1 MSVITIFSGNFC
13 HEDAIVKEVVKA
25 TGYTLIDQH
34 EIVKRASSLSKITEA
49 KIREAFMAKTSIFNK
64 FTHEKERSIAYLRLA
79 IASLLEQDT
88 LLLTGFPVH
97 LIPSDINHVLRTCL
111 IADVKNRVAAA
122 EAESHPEKVAM
133 KLIRE
138 HEKNCTAWVQTIFS
152 VEDPWSISIY
162 DMVVPVDKT
171 NIKDTV
177 ALIVEKSKS
186 AAVEYSE
193 KSKNSVKDFHLAAL
207 VETAL
212 ADDGHNIGVRSH
224 NGAVKLTINN
234 NVLMLKKL
242 EEDIKSIAQK
252 VPGVSSVE
260 TEIGKEFYQADI
272 YRKYDFQ
279 IPSKLLLVDD
289 EREFV
294 QTLSERLLLRDM
306 TSAVAYDGESALNIV
321 DEDEPEVMIL
331 DLKMPGIDGIEV
343 LRKVKATKPG
353 IEVIILTGHGSEA
366 DRKVCMELGAFAYL
380 HKPVDIDLLSE
391 TLKKANEKIKEKFSQ
406 SK

>member
-1 MSVITIFSGNFC
+1 MSVISIFSGNFC
-13 HEDAIVKEVVKA
+13 HEEAIVKEVVKA
-25 TGYTLIDQH
+25 TGYTLTDQQG
-34 EIVKRASSLSKITEA
+34 IVKKASSLSKIAES
-49 KIREAFMAKTSIFNK
+49 KIMEAFMAKTSIFNK

-79 IASLLEQDT
+79 IAGLLEQDHII
-88 LLLTGFPVH
+88 LTGFPVH
-97 LIPSDINHVLRTCL
+97 LIPTNISHVLRTCL
-111 IADVKNRVAAA
+111 IADLKHRVGNADTEGHSEKAA
-122 EAESHPEKVAM
+122 V
-133 KLIRE
+133 KLIKE
-138 HEKNCTAWVQTIFS
+138 HEKNSSAWVKDLFS

-162 DMVVPVDKT
+162 DMVVPVDKVT
-171 NIKDTV
+171 IKDAV
-177 ALIVEKSKS
+177 ALILEKSKS
-186 AAVEYSE
+186 GAVAYTQR
-193 KSKNSVKDFHLAAL
+193 SKDAVKDFHLAAL

-212 ADDGHNIGVRSH
+212 ANEGHNIGVSAK
-224 NGAVKLTINN
+224 NGVVKLTINN

-242 EEDIKSIAQK
+242 EEDITSIANK
-252 VPGVSSVE
+252 VSGVTSVE
-260 TEIGKEFYQADI
+260 IEIGKEFYQTDI

-279 IPSKLLLVDD
+279 VPSKLLLVDD

-343 LRKVKATKPG
+343 LRKVKASKPG

-391 TLKKANEKIKEKFSQ
+391 TLKKANQKIKDNLSRVK
-406 SK
+406 